1 MDKTVRSYQRFVL
14 KRFILIRKERKK
26 GIIFTT
32 RIQRAQIKQLDKN
45 TQVTENSGMC
55 TYITDKIPF
64 IFMAVIAVIKYRL
77 EIISSIK

>member
-1 MDKTVRSYQRFVL
+1 MDKTVRSYQRFLL

-26 GIIFTT
+26 GIIFT